1 MTSPHLTSSV
11 RHVIEAAS
19 LAPSVHNT
27 QPWRFVVRE
36 DGFDLLA
43 DPGRQLSVLDP
54 TGRQLHLS
62 CGAALVTARV
72 AGRALGLDTVVT
84 LLPDADDPSLLARL
98 RLVPG
103 NPASDR
109 DIALALA
116 VLRRHTVREAF
127 EPRAVEPELLEELRR
142 GRTHG
147 GVEVEHGFDDARE
160 RGTVALGQWRDASV
174 ADEDAELGVSLGLV
188 KRWLERTELK
198 DEAAEGPD
206 IGFAS
211 I

>member
-98 RLVPG
+98 RL
-103 NPASDR
+103 PAGR
-109 DIALALA
+109 ALLVAQREQVTRPRA
-116 VLRRHTVREAF
+116 RAFDGAKHNRGRRAQ
-127 EPRAVEPELLEELRR
+127 PRAVGRVVHLEPLR
-142 GRTHG
+142 GRDLIRAERPADVIVEDLG
-147 GVEVEHGFDDARE
+147 GCARE
-160 RGTVALGQWRDASV
+160 
-174 ADEDAELGVSLGLV
+174 
-188 KRWLERTELK
+188 
-198 DEAAEGPD
+198 
-206 IGFAS
+206 
-211 I
+211 